1 MLRLAASYILLCLGS
16 ALWLYS
22 YFAPRVPPLMDHDRH
37 VPAWVAAYLPSIWI
51 TEHLPSLAQFGLFLI
66 VVGALA
72 LFWLL
77 LPGRC

>member
-1 MLRLAASYILLCLGS
+1 
-16 ALWLYS
+16 
-22 YFAPRVPPLMDHDRH
+22 MDHDRH

-77 LPGRC
+77 LPGRY